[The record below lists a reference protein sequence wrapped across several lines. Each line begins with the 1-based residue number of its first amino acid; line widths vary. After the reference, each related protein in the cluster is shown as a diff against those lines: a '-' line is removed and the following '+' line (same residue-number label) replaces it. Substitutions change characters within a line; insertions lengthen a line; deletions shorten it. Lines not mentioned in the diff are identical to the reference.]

1 MSVRDNLRENA
12 KGSSDL
18 QSVSTKA
25 GGGRSVWESRLL
37 TVWTGYD
44 LAAWILL
51 AAVIDFLMGDPLWYY
66 HPVRLIGHLSM
77 ALERG
82 IRRRPWKRVGLR
94 VMGTL
99 FTLFIVGLTLAFVSA
114 LLWVA
119 NDISVWLFRFMVVLW
134 TYWGLAIRGL
144 TDAALLVYRPL
155 VTNHADEARQ
165 WLHYIANRDTRKL
178 SREDMIR
185 ATIETV
191 ASNTCDAVIGPLFY
205 AFLGGPA
212 WLWAYKAV
220 NTVDSMIGQH
230 SGHVEDFGWFAAH
243 LDDWANYIPARLSG
257 LAITVAAS
265 MEGRFRQA
273 YRTMR
278 TDGRRH
284 PVPNTG
290 ISEAAMAGAIGVA
303 LGGPSVYDQVVA
315 LRPTLGK
322 TERPIHPTAIIHAIA
337 VSWRA
342 ILVTSIAFGVIAV
355 MMSGRWL

>member
-1 MSVRDNLRENA
+1 MWMAQVLS
-12 KGSSDL
+12 
-18 QSVSTKA
+18 
-25 GGGRSVWESRLL
+25 
-37 TVWTGYD
+37 VWTGID

-51 AAVIDFLMGDPLWYY
+51 AAVIDLLTNDPLWYY
-66 HPVRLIGHLSM
+66 HPVRLIGRLSM
-77 ALERG
+77 MLEQM
-82 IRRRPWKRVGLR
+82 IRRHAWHRLGLR
-94 VMGTL
+94 VTG
-99 FTLFIVGLTLAFVSA
+99 A
-114 LLWVA
+114 LLTIFVVLLALVFVTAVLWA
-119 NDISVWLFRFMVVLW
+119 AKDISVWLFWLMVVLW

-155 VTNHADEARQ
+155 VTNQADEARQ
-165 WLHYIANRDTRKL
+165 WLQYIVSRDTKHL
-178 SREDMIR
+178 THADMIR

-191 ASNTCDAVIGPLFY
+191 AGNTCDAVIGPLFY

-230 SGHVEDFGWFAAH
+230 SGHLDDFGWFAGH
-243 LDDWANYIPARLSG
+243 LDELANYIPARLSG
-257 LAITVAAS
+257 LAISVAAS

-273 YRTMR
+273 YGTMR

-290 ISEAAMAGAIGVA
+290 ISEAAMAGAIGVS
-303 LGGPSVYDQVVA
+303 LGGPNVYERVVA
-315 LRPTLGK
+315 LRPTLGT

-342 ILVTSIAFGVIAV
+342 ILVTAITFGVVAV
-355 MMSGRWL
+355 VVSGRWL